1 VKAANGAARTGGFLM
16 SRFMVS
22 LIGDESFMEQASP
35 EQIDEIVAEMDEF
48 NDELVKAGVYLQ
60 GDGLGPSAEAKTLRY
75 GQDGKAV
82 VTDGPF
88 AESKEQ
94 LAGFWI
100 LECKDIDEVVDWIRR
115 SPIRDGA
122 AEIRE
127 IVETAEENIARYKE
141 QAKA

>member
-1 VKAANGAARTGGFLM
+1 M

-35 EQIDEIVAEMDEF
+35 EQIDEVVAEMDEF

-75 GQDGKAV
+75 GEDGKPV

-88 AESKEQ
+88 TESKEQ
-94 LAGFWI
+94 LGGFWI
-100 LECKDIDEVVDWIRR
+100 LECKDVDEVVDWIRR
-115 SPIRDGA
+115 SPIREGA

-127 IVETAEENIARYKE
+127 IVETAEENIERYRE

>member
-1 VKAANGAARTGGFLM
+1 M
-16 SRFMVS
+16 SRFLVS
-22 LIGDESFMEQASP
+22 LVGDESFIEQATP
-35 EQIDEIVAEMDEF
+35 EKLEEIVAEMDEF

-75 GQDGKAV
+75 GEDGKPV

-88 AESKEQ
+88 TESKEQ
-94 LAGFWI
+94 LGGFWI

-115 SPIRDGA
+115 SPIREGA

-127 IVETAEENIARYKE
+127 IVETAEENIERYRE

>member
-1 VKAANGAARTGGFLM
+1 M
-16 SRFMVS
+16 SRFLVS
-22 LIGDESFMEQASP
+22 LVGDESFIEQATP
-35 EQIDEIVAEMDEF
+35 EKLEEIVAEMDEF

-75 GQDGKAV
+75 GEDGKPV

-88 AESKEQ
+88 TESKEQ
-94 LAGFWI
+94 LGGFWI
-100 LECKDIDEVVDWIRR
+100 LECKDIDEVVEWIRR
-115 SPIRDGA
+115 SPIREGA

-141 QAKA
+141 QAQSP

>member
-1 VKAANGAARTGGFLM
+1 M
-16 SRFMVS
+16 SRFLVS
-22 LIGDESFMEQASP
+22 LIGDESFIEQATP
-35 EQIDEIVAEMDEF
+35 EKLEEIVAEMDEF

-75 GQDGKAV
+75 GEDGKPV

-88 AESKEQ
+88 TESKEQ
-94 LAGFWI
+94 LGGFWI
-100 LECKDIDEVVDWIRR
+100 LECKDIDEVVEWIRR
-115 SPIRDGA
+115 SPIREGA

>member
-1 VKAANGAARTGGFLM
+1 M
-16 SRFMVS
+16 SRFLVS
-22 LIGDESFMEQASP
+22 LIGDESFIEQATP
-35 EQIDEIVAEMDEF
+35 EQMEEIVAEMDEF

-60 GDGLGPSAEAKTLRY
+60 GDGLGPSADAKTLRY
-75 GQDGKAV
+75 GEDGKPV

-100 LECKDIDEVVDWIRR
+100 LECKDLDEVVDWIRR

-127 IVETAEENIARYKE
+127 IIETAEENIKRYKE